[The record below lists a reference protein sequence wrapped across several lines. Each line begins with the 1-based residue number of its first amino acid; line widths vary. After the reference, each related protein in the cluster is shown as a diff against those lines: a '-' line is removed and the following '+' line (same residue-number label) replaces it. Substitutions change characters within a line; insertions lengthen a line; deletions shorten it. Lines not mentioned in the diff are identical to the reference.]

1 MRRRDFITLIGGAAT
16 AWPLAARAQQ
26 RAILPLIGFLHSASP
41 GPFAAA
47 VDAFRQGLRE
57 TGFIEGE
64 NVAIEYRW
72 AEGQYDRLPALAADL
87 VDRQVSVIVAVA
99 GNAPALA
106 AKAATTSIPIVF
118 VSGGDPVSGGL
129 VASLNRPGGNI
140 TGVSWVATALVRK
153 QLELLH
159 RSVGNPALIGALV
172 NPSYPDHGVQLGE
185 LREGANA
192 INQEINIVLAATA
205 HDIDMAFVSLVQ
217 KGANAL
223 IVVNDPFFVNRRDQ
237 IVALAARHRM
247 PAIYFSREFAA
258 AGGLLSYGAS
268 LVDAARQGGIYTGK
282 ILKGEKPTDL
292 PVVQSTKFEF
302 VINLKTAKN
311 LGLEI
316 PPTVLATA
324 DEVIE

>member
-1 MRRRDFITLIGGAAT
+1 L
-16 AWPLAARAQQ
+16 
-26 RAILPLIGFLHSASP
+26 
-41 GPFAAA
+41 
-47 VDAFRQGLRE
+47 FRQGLRE
-57 TGFIEGE
+57 TGFIESQ

-72 AEGQYDRLPALAADL
+72 AEGQYDRLPALAANL

-129 VASLNRPGGNI
+129 VASLNRPGGNV

-192 INQEINIVLAATA
+192 INQEINIVQAATA

-223 IVVNDPFFVNRRDQ
+223 IVVNDPFFVSRRDQ

-292 PVVQSTKFEF
+292 PVMQSTNFEF